1 MKYCPN
7 CGAQMNDADVFC
19 SACGK
24 NSAQTTQPVQ
34 SQPVNTNTGS
44 FVNEAPVSPKSRL
57 CHLILL
63 ITLGGFGVNDFY
75 IGKGGKG
82 ALKLIFTI
90 FYFIAYVMGLALL
103 AEYEEEAA
111 AVFFFVAVA
120 FIIPVGIINL
130 VEFITTLTGSI
141 TDGDNRP
148 IKNWVND

>member
-19 SACGK
+19 AGCGK
-24 NSAQTTQPVQ
+24 STQVQQAPVYTQQSSADF
-34 SQPVNTNTGS
+34 N
-44 FVNEAPVSPKSRL
+44 VSPKSRL

-63 ITLGGFGVNDFY
+63 LTLGNIGVNDFY

-90 FYFIAYVMGLALL
+90 LFFIFYCIGAAMMTSYYTAEEGAVMVLVGCC
-103 AEYEEEAA
+103 
-111 AVFFFVAVA
+111 FF
-120 FIIPVGIINL
+120 IPVGIINL